1 MKKCLLVMALI
12 AVSLVMFTA
21 CENTPEVYTVTFDK
35 NEGGD
40 GTMVTTQTFTEGIEQ
55 ALTANSFTAPS
66 GRSVFKGWNTDS
78 EAAVATFT
86 DKHNYT
92 ATKDITLYAIWEADT
107 YKITFKANNGTGNNT
122 TQEFTEG
129 KSQALTGNSFTGP
142 SRKSKFVG
150 WATTT
155 DGQKVYDDKEQYTAT
170 ADIKLYAIWEADT
183 YTVTFNSNIGNSPA
197 TTTQKFTEARE
208 KELAANSFKGLT
220 GTSKFVGW
228 ATTTDGQKAY
238 DDKEQYTATAD
249 ITLYAIWEAD
259 TYTVTF
265 NANGGGGGP
274 MTSQSFTEGTT
285 QTLTTNTFTGPTE
298 KCKFLGW
305 NTDKNATTASYTDEA
320 NYKAL
325 KSETLYAI
333 WGEYEVG
340 DTGPAGGII
349 FYDVDEDNNDEHE
362 GRGPDNLSSATNEA
376 SGDMLANWRYLEAAA
391 YDIKID
397 DNGTEDD
404 ETDDTVSLG
413 TSNNRTNIP
422 FAYYRAEGGG
432 GDNMYVYGTDPKD
445 VGNHT
450 LTDKGTG
457 ASNTEKLV
465 AAMKAD
471 GSQAFTSTNGPE
483 TTAHYAANVC
493 SKLEV
498 GKYENWFLPSID
510 ELNLMHKNLQEE

>member
-142 SRKSKFVG
+142 SRK
-150 WATTT
+150 
-155 DGQKVYDDKEQYTAT
+155 
-170 ADIKLYAIWEADT
+170 
-183 YTVTFNSNIGNSPA
+183 
-197 TTTQKFTEARE
+197 
-208 KELAANSFKGLT
+208 
-220 GTSKFVGW
+220 SKFVGW